1 MWQRPKTLLKQRT
14 NIKNVLR
21 QIVGIHLYLP
31 YIIYDLAMV
40 LALIFNSCYAGTISH
55 KQSGEP
61 PLCHRKGLK
70 YGLHMDTTS
79 IWFSPYHFEIQC
91 WAHTGYV
98 FNGMLFFVL
107 AKETDDSKLL
117 VVRQAYYRCLI
128 LGLSVPFL
136 SACGN
141 QLKTFQSYW
150 LRSTLIKQLCTS
162 QSKPHPTLGYVGLV
176 GI

>member
-1 MWQRPKTLLKQRT
+1 
-14 NIKNVLR
+14 
-21 QIVGIHLYLP
+21 
-31 YIIYDLAMV
+31 MV
-40 LALIFNSCYAGTISH
+40 CTWI
-55 KQSGEP
+55 P
-61 PLCHRKGLK
+61 PLFDFPPTILK
-70 YGLHMDTTS
+70 
-79 IWFSPYHFEIQC
+79 
-91 WAHTGYV
+91 
-98 FNGMLFFVL
+98 FNAELTLDMSLMACFFFVL

-162 QSKPHPTLGYVGLV
+162 QSKLHPTLGYVGLV